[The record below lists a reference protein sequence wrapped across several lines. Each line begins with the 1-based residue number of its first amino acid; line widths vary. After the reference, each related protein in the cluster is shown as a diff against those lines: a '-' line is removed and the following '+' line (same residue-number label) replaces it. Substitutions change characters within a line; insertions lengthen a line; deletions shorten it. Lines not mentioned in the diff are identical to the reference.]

1 MHMAITKTKVARNNW
16 KTPFPPPPP
25 HTHRRVTNQHHTTI
39 NEKNTPSVDIY
50 PPTAC
55 NRCCTTCL
63 QPCLTHLRTS
73 TGRISRSCSLK
84 SYSYIFAK
92 HLVSKQ
98 ETQLIHNV
106 NWQHG
111 GRRKQ
116 DTQYD
121 IQNVFMKLKEVHL
134 TSSVFW
140 LHSEGYCNLQDM
152 HHHTADHR
160 RPI

>member
-1 MHMAITKTKVARNNW
+1 MK
-16 KTPFPPPPP
+16 
-25 HTHRRVTNQHHTTI
+25 
-39 NEKNTPSVDIY
+39 KNTPSVDIY

-63 QPCLTHLRTS
+63 QPCLTHLHTS
-73 TGRISRSCSLK
+73 TGQISRSCSLK
-84 SYSYIFAK
+84 SYSYIFANAF
-92 HLVSKQ
+92 VSKQ

-160 RPI
+160 RPIWYPHQGCYLSSKQHSRMSISNQIPAPYGSR